1 MLLVSFLD
9 QFDHQEMKKEQIIRL
24 FSQVQAQDLEFSNSG
39 YFVLDIPNQGQIIL
53 LFWFVDSKH
62 LILRYDKNIPTAQ
75 QGESWLTCNEQ
86 MNSKFFDIGDDTWL
100 PLNTIISLASALNS
114 IAMFYDEPMRLP
126 NETKWQNVLDVMWN
140 D

>member
-1 MLLVSFLD
+1 MMLVSFLD
-9 QFDHQEMKKEQIIRL
+9 QFDHHEMKKEQIIRL
-24 FSQVQAQDLEFSNSG
+24 ISQVQAQDLEFSNSG

-62 LILRYDKNIPTAQ
+62 LILGYDKNIPTAQ

-100 PLNTIISLASALNS
+100 PLNAIISLELALNS

-126 NETKWQNVLDVMWN
+126 NDTKWQNVLDVMWN

>member
-1 MLLVSFLD
+1 MFVSFLD
-9 QFDHQEMKKEQIIRL
+9 QFDHQKMKKEQIIRL

-39 YFVLDIPNQGQIIL
+39 YFALDIPNQGQIIL

-86 MNSKFFDIGDDTWL
+86 MYSKLFDIGDDTWL
-100 PLNTIISLASALNS
+100 PLNAIISLDLALNS
-114 IAMFYDEPMRLP
+114 IAMFYDEPMLLP
-126 NETKWQNVLDVMWN
+126 NDTKWQNVLDVMWN

>member
-1 MLLVSFLD
+1 MLVSFLD

-86 MNSKFFDIGDDTWL
+86 MNSKFFDFGDDTWL
-100 PLNTIISLASALNS
+100 PLNAIISLASALNS

>member
-1 MLLVSFLD
+1 MFVSFLD
-9 QFDHQEMKKEQIIRL
+9 QFDHQKMKKEQIIRL

-39 YFVLDIPNQGQIIL
+39 YFALDIPNQGQIIL

-86 MNSKFFDIGDDTWL
+86 MNSKLFDIGDDTWL
-100 PLNTIISLASALNS
+100 PLNAIISLELALNS
-114 IAMFYDEPMRLP
+114 IAMFYDEPMLLP
-126 NETKWQNVLDVMWN
+126 NDTKWQNVLDVMWN

>member
-1 MLLVSFLD
+1 MFVSFLD
-9 QFDHQEMKKEQIIRL
+9 QFDHQKMKKEQIIRL

-39 YFVLDIPNQGQIIL
+39 YFALDIPNQGQIIL

-62 LILRYDKNIPTAQ
+62 LILRYDKNVPTAQ

-86 MNSKFFDIGDDTWL
+86 MNSKLFDIGDDTWL
-100 PLNTIISLASALNS
+100 PLNAIISLELALNS
-114 IAMFYDEPMRLP
+114 IAMFYDEPMLLP
-126 NETKWQNVLDVMWN
+126 NDTKWQNVLDVMWN

>member
-1 MLLVSFLD
+1 MFVSFLD
-9 QFDHQEMKKEQIIRL
+9 QFDHQKMKKEQIIRL

-39 YFVLDIPNQGQIIL
+39 YFALDIPNQGQIIL

-75 QGESWLTCNEQ
+75 QCGSWLTCNEQ
-86 MNSKFFDIGDDTWL
+86 MNSKLFDIGDDTWL
-100 PLNTIISLASALNS
+100 PLNAIISLELALNS
-114 IAMFYDEPMRLP
+114 IAMFYDEPMLLP
-126 NETKWQNVLDVMWN
+126 NDTKWQNVLDVMWN